1 MENTATRL
9 KEIMI
14 ERHLTQMEL
23 VELCQPYC
31 QKYNLKLTKSEL
43 CRYLK
48 GEYKPKQYKLTIL
61 GLALNVSES
70 WLMGYDVPKT
80 RLKEIENDKLIE
92 MITLLD
98 DYDRGQIA
106 ARVEIMLENEKYTK
120 KGSSS
125 KVA

>member
-1 MENTATRL
+1 METTATRL
-9 KEIMI
+9 KEIMM
-14 ERHLTQMEL
+14 EKHLTQMEL

-48 GEYKPKQYKLTIL
+48 DEYKPKQYKLTIL
-61 GLALNVSES
+61 GLALNVNES
-70 WLMGYDVPKT
+70 WLMGYDVPRT
-80 RLKEIENDKLIE
+80 RDKENKSDKLIE
-92 MITLLD
+92 QISKLD

-106 ARVEIMLENEKYTK
+106 ARVEIMLEADKYK
-120 KGSSS
+120 KADSSA